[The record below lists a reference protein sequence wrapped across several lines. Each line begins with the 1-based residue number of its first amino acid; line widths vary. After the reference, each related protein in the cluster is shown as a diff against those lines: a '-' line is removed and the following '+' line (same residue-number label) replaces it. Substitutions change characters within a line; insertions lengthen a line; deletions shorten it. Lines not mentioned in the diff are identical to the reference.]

1 MRGGRGGGEGQNG
14 DRGGA
19 TNARRKGPP
28 SRGRHPRAATRRASG
43 GARGRGS
50 RLRVDRLRAR
60 PRARLPTPGP
70 RGVGRDGLRG
80 DASVPRGRGGRR
92 GGAPSS
98 TPTRNRAAQT
108 LILAPRAHGASRGR
122 VGSAF
127 AARARRGRTWNWSIL
142 FIGGTDCLGYR
153 GARDFL
159 SVLGLHDE
167 VAAGEGRGRDVRLA
181 RSRARRAQR
190 DDGVAGA
197 ARERRGAR
205 SARTCGRWG
214 RSAS

>member
-1 MRGGRGGGEGQNG
+1 MRAE
-14 DRGGA
+14 
-19 TNARRKGPP
+19 
-28 SRGRHPRAATRRASG
+28 
-43 GARGRGS
+43 RGRGS
-50 RLRVDRLRAR
+50 ERRPGWGDERATKGPSLAR
-60 PRARLPTPGP
+60 TTSSRGNATREWGGARAGVASPRRPPPRPPPRAPPDARSARGREGWPPG
-70 RGVGRDGLRG
+70 RCVR
-80 DASVPRGRGGRR
+80 AAGRGGRR

-167 VAAGEGRGRDVRLA
+167 VAAGEGRGRDVRSA

-190 DDGVAGA
+190 DDGVAGG